1 VIDKQVQ
8 VKTIHIVSFTV
19 PFPANYGGA
28 IDIFYKI
35 KSFHKAG
42 ISIILHCFQY
52 DRKEAAELV
61 KYCKEVHYYKRN
73 MSPLLLLSNK
83 PFIVVSRNSE
93 KLADRIAKDNYPIL
107 LEGVH
112 SCHIIDNPKLRERKF
127 IIRNHNIE
135 HDYYRILGSAEK
147 NLFKKWYF
155 QMESRKL
162 LSYEKKVFPKV
173 SEILGISKQ
182 DTDYLKTNYK
192 KGMHVS
198 AFHQFEKQNLS
209 EVNENFAFYHGNLA
223 VSENNLAALYLVKE
237 VFSKTN
243 YPLII
248 AGNAPCTELIELCQ
262 NKSNVT
268 LRANIDSQEITSLL
282 QSAHM
287 NVLPTFQ
294 NSGIKLK
301 LLAALFAGKHC
312 LVNPPMV
319 KGTGLENLCV
329 VNPDAVSFAKNI
341 DSISKKPFTRHQF
354 DARTELLTSFKNE
367 FGVNLFQ
374 ELI

>member
-1 VIDKQVQ
+1 LDS
-8 VKTIHIVSFTV
+8 KTIHIISFTV

-42 ISIILHCFQY
+42 ISIILHCFLY
-52 DRKEAAELV
+52 DRNEAPQLL
-61 KYCKEVHYYKRN
+61 KYCKEVHYYKRK
-73 MSPLLLLSNK
+73 MSPLLLLSRK
-83 PFIVVSRNSE
+83 PFIVASRNSQE
-93 KLADRIAKDNYPIL
+93 LVDRISKDDHPIL

-112 SCHIIDNPKLRERKF
+112 SCNIVDNPQLTGRKF

-135 HDYYRILGSAEK
+135 HDYYRILGSVEK

-162 LSYEKKVFPKV
+162 RSYEKKTFPKA

-182 DTDYLKTNYK
+182 DTDYLKANYN
-192 KGMHVS
+192 KGLHVS
-198 AFHQFEKQNLS
+198 AFHQFKQQKLS
-209 EVNENFAFYHGNLA
+209 AVNEAFAFYHGNLA
-223 VSENNLAALYLVKE
+223 VSENNLAALFLVNK
-237 VFSKTN
+237 VFSRTN

-248 AGNAPCTELIELCQ
+248 AGNSPSKELIELCES
-262 NKSNVT
+262 KGNVT
-268 LRANIDSQEITSLL
+268 IKANIDSQEITSLL
-282 QSAHM
+282 ESAHM

-312 LVNPPMV
+312 LVNRPMV
-319 KGTGLENLCV
+319 KGTGLEKLCV
-329 VNPDAVSFAKNI
+329 VNEDAESFANSV
-341 DSISKKPFTRHQF
+341 DSISKVPFTKHQF
-354 DARTELLTSFKNE
+354 DERTELLTNFKND
-367 FGVNLFQ
+367 FGVALFQ